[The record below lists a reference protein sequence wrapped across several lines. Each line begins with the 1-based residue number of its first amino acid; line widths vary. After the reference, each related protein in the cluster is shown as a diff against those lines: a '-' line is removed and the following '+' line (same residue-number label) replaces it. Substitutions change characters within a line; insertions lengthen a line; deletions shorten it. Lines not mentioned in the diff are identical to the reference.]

1 MKVKTSFTLS
11 EDLLSQLEEVA
22 REFKNRSD
30 VIEQALRLFL
40 KKRIQ
45 KIRESKDLKILN
57 REAADLNDEAED
69 VLSYQVEL

>member
-22 REFKNRSD
+22 REFTNRSD